1 MSGHTLTLRLDNR
14 DLLSLGDMAS
24 GYSPDTQDYWIG
36 VAGRIELQICPLCH
50 AQSHRIA
57 EQIFREIL
65 PRHGM
70 AVREEQIALCH
81 EILDTLYNKEISLCE
96 AGVGIG
102 KTLAYLVACILWQ
115 MHRPSQLK
123 MPVVISTSSVA
134 LQDAILNEYLPDLSA
149 IMLAEGIITAP
160 ITAVVRKGKERF
172 VCDARLA
179 ERQEKAISKGKRQ
192 KNSLRMAE
200 SILDLDHIPNLTRYD
215 RCRICVPQSCPRD
228 CFLRLD
234 CRYQQYLRDS
244 MKPDIQICNHNYLLA
259 NASHRLEERP
269 LLLRQYQVLVV
280 DEAHKLPDAA
290 RQMYTETLSAQD
302 MDDLC
307 SLLQQA
313 HFKGLSKRLRTA
325 FLTLSIS
332 CTPRFAMPKRKISVP
347 FSLTPF
353 RQAALADCISLL
365 QYIGS
370 QPDMPHYLQ
379 YRLAET
385 ESLLRLFLLD
395 VPTRIL
401 YLEFSADGQL
411 TFCAAS
417 NRVPQLL
424 RSALWNT
431 REPTIL
437 TSGTLTAAG
446 DFEHT
451 EQLLGL
457 AAYAPL
463 RHFRA
468 ESPFNYRKKCLLY
481 IPARRA
487 AAVPENQYL
496 ADKIVQLVS
505 TCHGHA
511 LVLFTSYRQMRNVY
525 DALGGRLMF
534 PVFQAGRGQN
544 RSIQQFKQSGNGVL
558 FAAGSCW
565 EGIDFPSDMVSLLII
580 AKLPFPIPDP
590 VSDYERRQYPN
601 LRDYINAEIIPEMQK
616 KLRQGFGRAIRTEQ
630 DSCVVAILDERAGI
644 GGKYHDAALAALPTC
659 PTTEKIEDV
668 QQFIREQKRP
678 DYFL

>member
-1 MSGHTLTLRLDNR
+1 MQTYPT
-14 DLLSLGDMAS
+14 
-24 GYSPDTQDYWIG
+24 GY
-36 VAGRIELQICPLCH
+36 AK
-50 AQSHRIA
+50 SHRMV

-65 PRHGM
+65 PRRGM

-81 EILDTLYNKEISLCE
+81 EVLDTLYNKEISLCE

-115 MHRPSQLK
+115 VHRPNQLK

-149 IMLAEGIITAP
+149 VLLAEGIITEP
-160 ITAVVRKGKERF
+160 IAAVVRKGKERF

-179 ERQEKAISKGKRQ
+179 ERQAKALSKGQRQ

-228 CFLRLD
+228 CFMRLD

-269 LLLRQYQVLVV
+269 LLLRQYQALVV

-290 RQMYTETLSAQD
+290 RQMYTEILSADD
-302 MDDLC
+302 MDELC
-307 SLLQQA
+307 FLLQQA

-332 CTPRFAMPKRKISVP
+332 CTPSFSMPKRKISVL
-347 FSLTPF
+347 FTLTPF
-353 RQAALADCISLL
+353 RQAALTDCIDIL

-370 QPDMPHYLQ
+370 LPNMPHYLQ
-379 YRLAET
+379 CRLAET

-401 YLEFSADGQL
+401 YLEFSADGQP

-446 DFEHT
+446 DFDHT

-468 ESPFNYRKKCLLY
+468 ESPFDYRKKCLLY

-505 TCHGHA
+505 TCHGHTLA
-511 LVLFTSYRQMRNVY
+511 LFTSYRQMRHVY
-525 DALGGRLMF
+525 DALGGRLTF

-544 RSIQQFKQSGNGVL
+544 RSIQQFRQSGNGVL

-565 EGIDFPSDMVSLLII
+565 EGIDFPGDMVSLLII

-590 VSDYERRQYPN
+590 VSDHERRQYPN

-630 DSCVVAILDERAGI
+630 DSYVVAILDERAGI
-644 GGKYHDAALAALPTC
+644 GGRYHDAALAALPTC